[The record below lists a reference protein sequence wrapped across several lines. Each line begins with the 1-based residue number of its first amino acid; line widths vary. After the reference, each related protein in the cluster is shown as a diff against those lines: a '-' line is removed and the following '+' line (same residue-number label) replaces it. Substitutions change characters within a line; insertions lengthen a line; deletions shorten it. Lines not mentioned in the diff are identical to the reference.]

1 MAIVFRVERHS
12 IKGKTCQG
20 DRFGRIRPVSVL
32 WLAMLDSFCA
42 RAHSFTQFF
51 SRRRQ
56 YKDRFGLF
64 SSFFLRFGSH
74 IRNEN
79 REQESRMDS
88 SFWCLGKLWKNR
100 NWTERV
106 NHDSAFYFTILL
118 YSHSGQSRIYTIT
131 DHYLISFSSFHYSLF
146 SIACLIVPLNCWNCP
161 YFSFLFL
168 YILTF

>member
-1 MAIVFRVERHS
+1 MNYERRSQCIDTKWVSVCVCECRRAHHFMAIVFRVERHS

-88 SFWCLGKLWKNR
+88 SFWCLGKL
-100 NWTERV
+100 
-106 NHDSAFYFTILL
+106 
-118 YSHSGQSRIYTIT
+118 
-131 DHYLISFSSFHYSLF
+131 
-146 SIACLIVPLNCWNCP
+146 
-161 YFSFLFL
+161 
-168 YILTF
+168 